1 VYYTKNNHW
10 INRVGFYMG
19 SFAGLSQADVLKA
32 IHNAN
37 IFSGIGISEQKLL
50 ADKSIITSCGSEEII
65 IEQGEIGDKLYI
77 IIEGTMLVSVKDINV
92 GQRRV
97 NTLGPGDVFGEIAIL
112 RRIPRTARVST
123 VTPCRFLSINAK
135 DFFDAYQYFPP
146 RARDNIQLV
155 IAKRLQQLNSYTH

>member
-1 VYYTKNNHW
+1 
-10 INRVGFYMG
+10 ME
-19 SFAGLSQADVLKA
+19 SFADLPNGAVLKA
-32 IHNAN
+32 IYNAH
-37 IFSGIGISEQKLL
+37 IFSGLGIAEQKML
-50 ADKSIITSCGSEEII
+50 ADKSVVSQCATEEII

-77 IIEGTMLVSVKDINV
+77 IMEGQMLVSVKDINL
-92 GQRRV
+92 GRRRV

-123 VTPCRFLSINAK
+123 ITPCKFLSINAK

-155 IAKRLQQLNSYTH
+155 IAKRLQELGFPH